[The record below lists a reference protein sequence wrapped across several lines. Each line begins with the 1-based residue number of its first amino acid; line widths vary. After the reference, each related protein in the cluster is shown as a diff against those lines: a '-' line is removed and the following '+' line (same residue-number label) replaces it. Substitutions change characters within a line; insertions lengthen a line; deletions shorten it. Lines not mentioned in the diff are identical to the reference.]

1 MTIYTIIASTI
12 AIVFVALG
20 SILPGFPMKY
30 GINPRLFGLL
40 GILLLWITLMI
51 KPLFG
56 ILTRGIK
63 AIKAKGHTCP
73 VGSAL
78 QKAVAWALKY
88 RRGFGITT
96 FLLIL
101 MHGGIFLT
109 MWISN
114 NWRAMQS
121 KKAFAIAGMFGLAML
136 LVGYLTS
143 NDYSMRLLKKNWKK
157 VQMVAYLGLIGGSAH
172 ILFINFEKN
181 YWILILIVIY
191 LVLKVW
197 DFLASRK
204 KKK

>member
-12 AIVFVALG
+12 AIVFVTLG

-30 GINPRLFGLL
+30 GINPRLLGTL

-56 ILTRGIK
+56 VLSRGVK
-63 AIKAKGHTCP
+63 AIKAKGKACP

-78 QKAVAWALKY
+78 QKAVGWALKH

-101 MHGGIFLT
+101 MHGGTFLT

-114 NWRAMQS
+114 SWRAMQS
-121 KKAFAIAGMFGLAML
+121 QKAFAIAGMFGLAML

-143 NDYSMRLLKKNWKK
+143 NDYSMKLLRKNWKI
-157 VQMVAYLGLIGGSAH
+157 VQMVAYVALIAGAAH
-172 ILFINFEKN
+172 ILFINFAKN
-181 YWILILIVIY
+181 YWILILIGIY
-191 LVLKVW
+191 LIFKIW
-197 DFLASRK
+197 DLLASRK